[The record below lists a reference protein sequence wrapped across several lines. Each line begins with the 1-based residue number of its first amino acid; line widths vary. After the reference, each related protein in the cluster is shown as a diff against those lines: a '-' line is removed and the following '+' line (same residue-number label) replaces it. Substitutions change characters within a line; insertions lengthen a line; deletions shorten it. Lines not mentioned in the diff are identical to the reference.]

1 LIEEDSSRD
10 LNRTITVEIMTD
22 SDLNDYQTCIENLLS
37 ASELSILEDALEK
50 ETNFESITAM
60 TDNSSQINGGE
71 VNGVQVTNISL
82 VHSCSC
88 QQFAT
93 EIVSIKYIASSM

>member
-1 LIEEDSSRD
+1 
-10 LNRTITVEIMTD
+10 
-22 SDLNDYQTCIENLLS
+22 
-37 ASELSILEDALEK
+37 
-50 ETNFESITAM
+50 M

-71 VNGVQVTNISL
+71 VNGVQVTNTSL

-93 EIVSIKYIASSM
+93 EIVSIKYIASNV